1 MPQQLVSVGDISF
14 SQKKKKI
21 LIWTFMIFV
30 LTALMFSS
38 DESIRREYKTDEY
51 IYIFIMLHNNLKKN
65 QTVDAM
71 LSL

>member
-30 LTALMFSS
+30 LTALMFYS

>member
-30 LTALMFSS
+30 LTALMFYS

-51 IYIFIMLHNNLKKN
+51 IYIFIMLHNNLKIN